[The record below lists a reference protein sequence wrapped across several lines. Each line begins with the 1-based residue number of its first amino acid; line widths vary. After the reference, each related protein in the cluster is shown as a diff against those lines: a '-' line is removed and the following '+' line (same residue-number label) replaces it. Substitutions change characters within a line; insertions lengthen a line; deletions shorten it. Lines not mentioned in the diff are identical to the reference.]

1 MESDKACKKIASVIA
16 VILDLVVVNPK
27 KKKNNVNVTIVHV
40 VSPKK
45 NVIVKIVIAAINNP
59 ALVPA
64 NVVLNVK
71 EKNLVNPKTANV
83 RTVLVA
89 KTKVNNKK
97 KVAKDVNANAVKMI
111 NVVLQNKKLN
121 D

>member
-1 MESDKACKKIASVIA
+1 MGNKWNLIKPVKKIASVIA

-40 VSPKK
+40 VNPKK
-45 NVIVKIVIAAINNP
+45 NVIVLI
-59 ALVPA
+59 
-64 NVVLNVK
+64 VK

>member
-1 MESDKACKKIASVIA
+1 MGNKWNLIKPVKKIASVIA

-40 VSPKK
+40 VNPKK
-45 NVIVKIVIAAINNP
+45 NVIAAINNP

-121 D
+121 